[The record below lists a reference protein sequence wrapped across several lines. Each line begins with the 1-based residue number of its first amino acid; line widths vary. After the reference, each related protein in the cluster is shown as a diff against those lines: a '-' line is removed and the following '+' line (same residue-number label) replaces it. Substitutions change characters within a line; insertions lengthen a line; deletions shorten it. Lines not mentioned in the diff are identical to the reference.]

1 MRKTPSLAIVA
12 GLILLL
18 GAGDA
23 SAQVREISWGTSAV
37 GSSGHRALVTLAS
50 VLNREMKD
58 YRINVLP
65 MPGAIL
71 TMKGYATGEIGGYY
85 GADIAFHELA
95 NDINRFKGF
104 KAQMKRDPV
113 QSFWTFTVEVGVGI
127 HQRDRARIRQWR
139 DLSDQPVFTGPL
151 PWDVRAHLE
160 RAFQT
165 LGVKHRYV
173 NVDLATAGSAL
184 EASTIKGFITYTNAE
199 SATAPW
205 IIEASLTTDWAILN
219 PSEEELDVLKKA
231 GFTVVQVDPKV
242 FKRDVYVDKVF
253 YLPFNYGFHV
263 GLEVPEQDVYR
274 MLTVIEEHAKELAK
288 ADAGFA
294 QIAADMVGMQRRGVE
309 AAIDLAPVHPGLARY
324 MREKGVWDAKWDGRI
339 AKPR

>member
-1 MRKTPSLAIVA
+1 MRKTPLLAIVA
-12 GLILLL
+12 GLILWL

-23 SAQVREISWGTSAV
+23 WSQVREISWGTSAV
-37 GSSGHRALVTLAS
+37 GSSGHRALVNLAS
-50 VLNREMKD
+50 VLNREMKE

-65 MPGAIL
+65 LPGAIL
-71 TMKGYATGEIGGYY
+71 TVKGYASGEIDAYY
-85 GADIAFHELA
+85 GADIAFYELA

-104 KAQMKRDPV
+104 KAQMKRQPV

-127 HQRDRARIRQWR
+127 HQRDRERFRQWR
-139 DLSDQPVFTGPL
+139 DLSGEPVFTGPL
-151 PWDVRAHLE
+151 PWDVRAHIE

-184 EASTIKGFITYTNAE
+184 NAGTIKAFITYTNAE
-199 SATAPW
+199 ATTAPW
-205 IIEASLTTDWAILN
+205 IIEASLSTDWAMLN
-219 PSEEELDVLKKA
+219 PTEEELAILKKA
-231 GFTVVQVDPKV
+231 GFATVEVDPKI
-242 FKRDVYVDKVF
+242 FKRDIHVSKVV

-263 GLEVPEQDVYR
+263 GLEVPENDVYR

-294 QIAADMVGMQRRGVE
+294 QIANDMVGMQRRGVE
-309 AAIDLAPVHPGLARY
+309 SAIDLVPVHPGLARY
-324 MREKGVWDAKWDGRI
+324 MREKGVWDARWDNRI